1 MISDRGNSI
10 LPIQKEETLL
20 VEKKAKKYKK
30 LFEKVAVNR
39 NPVAINGKN
48 YYQIVYM
55 NRQGETKGGA
65 IISPKEEVESEVHDI
80 HFTLSVYNALILSF
94 YDGGIE
100 RANVPDKYFT
110 LPLRM
115 MEESSSTE
123 LEEGKEKIARLYELH
138 LEHKRVFQETLA
150 RMRSTFVVTAS
161 DLKYVME
168 TAAALDLVHFEM
180 LEIMTRDIPV
190 IKDWVERMKLSGLW
204 KQLDRETQRFYEYM
218 IKDIHV
224 TKKNLS
230 TKPPLVGSTKEEV
243 MANKLKVSWEH
254 NEKMEKN
261 YRKRLRW
268 PKPW

>member
-1 MISDRGNSI
+1 M
-10 LPIQKEETLL
+10 LPIQKEEIKI
-20 VEKKAKKYKK
+20 VEHKAKKHKK
-30 LFEKVAVNR
+30 FLEKIEVNR
-39 NPVAINGKN
+39 NPVEINNKH
-48 YYQIVYM
+48 YYQVVYT

-115 MEESSSTE
+115 MEESPSTE
-123 LEEGKEKIARLYELH
+123 LEEGKEKIARLHELH
-138 LEHKRVFQETLA
+138 REHKRVFQETLE
-150 RMRSTFVVTAS
+150 RIRSTFVVTAS
-161 DLKYVME
+161 DLQYVME

-180 LEIMTRDIPV
+180 LQIMTRDIPV
-190 IKDWVERMKLSGLW
+190 IKEWVERMKLSGLW

-218 IKDIHV
+218 VKDVHV
-224 TKKNLS
+224 TEKNLS
-230 TKPPLVGSTKEEV
+230 TKPPLVGKTEEEV